1 MGQVGKLGVAGRMPN
16 YQFDQVKIISHP
28 DVLSIPEV
36 YHTICSTCSVYPR
49 LKNEAIEH
57 HRAMFRQRHGP
68 SSLSFGSSWTQRMP

>member
-36 YHTICSTCSVYPR
+36 YHTICFD
-49 LKNEAIEH
+49 
-57 HRAMFRQRHGP
+57 MFCI
-68 SSLSFGSSWTQRMP
+68 SSLEE